1 MNPNPPRKTITLS
14 ILPASFFFLAY
25 GFHQFLFVSDLTMSA
40 NNTIVDHY
48 APNWL
53 PFFSRNG
60 EIAAGVEF
68 KVECGICNKRL
79 AISEPADDDDIEDYA
94 ILPCQHAFGYDCI
107 KMWKRSSETANCP
120 TCREKL
126 WHSSCEHDFPLRRLK
141 FDGTNVGKAVAE
153 CSVPGGL
160 PPLCRDCVS
169 GRRPPRG
176 YDNGRPR
183 RHGTVTDY
191 YEDGASVTWTGL
203 RPNLTYISNDAP
215 SGRYSSHEHGLQG
228 SSQQS
233 SGSRSSRHNG
243 SGHQGSSHHSSRHQ
257 SSSYQ
262 SSSHHSSRHQD
273 PHHQSSSYQSSS
285 YQSSSHQN
293 PRHHG
298 SSSHHGSSHR
308 SSHHSS
314 RPGYRRPL
322 VEEIDEIERMA
333 NQSLEQTLGWM
344 AGQSRDDR
352 RRRR

>member
-1 MNPNPPRKTITLS
+1 
-14 ILPASFFFLAY
+14 
-25 GFHQFLFVSDLTMSA
+25 MSA

-191 YEDGASVTWTGL
+191 YEDGASGVILPTSMAFRGLVNRVLVAAARVTTAL
-203 RPNLTYISNDAP
+203 VTKAPVITALVTKVRVTRALVTTARATKTRITKVRAIKARVTKAPVTKTRVITALLVTTALATAALTTARVRDTVDRWWRKST
-215 SGRYSSHEHGLQG
+215 R
-228 SSQQS
+228 S
-233 SGSRSSRHNG
+233 SGWLTR
-243 SGHQGSSHHSSRHQ
+243 
-257 SSSYQ
+257 
-262 SSSHHSSRHQD
+262 
-273 PHHQSSSYQSSS
+273 
-285 YQSSSHQN
+285 
-293 PRHHG
+293 
-298 SSSHHGSSHR
+298 
-308 SSHHSS
+308 
-314 RPGYRRPL
+314 
-322 VEEIDEIERMA
+322 V
-333 NQSLEQTLGWM
+333 
-344 AGQSRDDR
+344 
-352 RRRR
+352 